1 LMPIL
6 INLWQR
12 LLVTPSLTFGRT
24 LPTQS
29 GEINAVTLATVLVSN
44 GRFWM
49 WTEAES

>member
-1 LMPIL
+1 
-6 INLWQR
+6 
-12 LLVTPSLTFGRT
+12 

-29 GEINAVTLATVLVSN
+29 GEINAVTFATVLVSN